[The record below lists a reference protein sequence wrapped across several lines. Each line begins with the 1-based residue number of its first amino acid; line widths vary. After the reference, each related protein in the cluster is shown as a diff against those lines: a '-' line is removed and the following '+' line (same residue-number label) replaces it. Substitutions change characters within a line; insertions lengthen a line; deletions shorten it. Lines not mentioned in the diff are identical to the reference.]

1 MRLFHHIIL
10 LLFLMTSTLGLSQSG
25 DVEIVV
31 SLTNGQNGQI
41 VEAFLNHKYFAV
53 NADDNGRLL
62 FKNLPLGEH
71 HVTVFSE
78 GYATQTIQVKAESV
92 LTSYTV
98 TLIPLSNELDAVRIV
113 EQDRSGT
120 GMTKL
125 RYIEADGLY
134 AAKKNDIIL
143 PDEMPMNKS
152 NNTSRQLFAKVPG
165 INIQETD
172 AGGLQMGVGS
182 RGLDPKRTTNFNTR
196 QDGYDIAADALG
208 YPESYYT
215 PPIEAVERLELVRGA
230 ASLQYG
236 TQFGG
241 LLNFK
246 MKRGNENKKLEST
259 VRQTVGSYNNQGSFV
274 SVGGQSGKWNYY
286 TFYRHRSGESWR
298 PNSQFISNSAYAF
311 LERKWSKHWSVSAAY
326 THSYYNAQQPGGLTD
341 RQFELS
347 PELSFRDRNWF
358 QVNWNVFNIT
368 LNGQLRPGLT
378 LNSKT
383 FALHGS
389 RAALGFL
396 GSISRVDTGGLRDLI
411 LGEFNNVGNET
422 RLIQR
427 FNIKGNPGAIL
438 LGARLYRG
446 DTRNRQGK
454 APEGENAAYQF
465 RRPDRL
471 EGSDFNFP
479 SQNAALFLEMLIP
492 ISDCWYLTPGIR
504 WDHIVTASSGY
515 FTEQSRHPLTNELL
529 YSGSVYSDSERTRNI
544 GLAGLGVAWRCLT
557 DMEVY
562 ANASQNYRA
571 MNFSDLFVNNPNL
584 EIAPNLKDESGFTID
599 VGVKAKALKNA
610 LNVDAGAFMMYY
622 QNRIGERLTSVVN
635 DQGVRRIV
643 NYRENIADARFIG
656 LELFKELD
664 FVALINPKST
674 FSLSWFTNVAWVN
687 ASYVA
692 TEISAFNGN
701 SVEHV
706 PTLNIRTGLGWRH
719 ERLSGG
725 IQYNYVSEQFTD
737 ATNAVFFPDATVG
750 LIPAYNVADISMAY
764 EWKWLRLEGSINNVL
779 DEIYFTRRAT
789 GYPGPGIIPAERR
802 MFFMTLQV
810 QL

>member
-1 MRLFHHIIL
+1 V
-10 LLFLMTSTLGLSQSG
+10 GLSQG
-25 DVEIVV
+25 ATVEIFV
-31 SLTNGQNGQI
+31 SLGHNQEVVA
-41 VEAFLNHKYFAV
+41 VEGFLNHSHFSV
-53 NADDNGRLL
+53 IADDNGRML
-62 FKNLPLGEH
+62 FENLPLGEH

-78 GYATQTIQVKAESV
+78 GFSTKTIMVFAALNQT
-92 LTSYTV
+92 TYHV
-98 TLIPLSNELDAVRIV
+98 TLEPLANELNAVQV
-113 EQDRSGT
+113 MEKDRSGT

-125 RYIEADGLY
+125 RYIEVDGLY
-134 AAKKNDIIL
+134 AAKKNEIIL
-143 PDEMPMNKS
+143 PDEIHMNKS

-215 PPIEAVERLELVRGA
+215 PPIEAVDRLELVRGA

-246 MKRGNENKKLEST
+246 MKRGNEERPLET
-259 VRQTVGSYNNQGSFV
+259 IFRKTAGSYSNFGSFV
-274 SVGGQSGKWNYY
+274 SVGGQKGKWNYY

-298 PNSQFISNSAYAF
+298 PNSQFVSNSAYLF
-311 LERKWSKHWSVSAAY
+311 VEREWNKNWSVSAAY
-326 THSYYNAQQPGGLTD
+326 THSYYNAKQPGGLTD
-341 RQFELS
+341 RQFELA
-347 PELSFRDRNWF
+347 PGLSYRDRNWF
-358 QVNWNVFNIT
+358 QVNWNIFNLT

-396 GSISRVDTGGLRDLI
+396 GSISRIDTGGLRDLI
-411 LGEFNNVGNET
+411 LGEFNNIGNET

-427 FNIKGNPGAIL
+427 FNVKGNPGAIL
-438 LGARLYRG
+438 LGTRLYRG

-454 APEGENAAYQF
+454 APAGENALFEF
-465 RRPDRL
+465 RNPNRL

-479 SQNAALFLEMLIP
+479 SQNVALFLEMLIP
-492 ISDCWYLTPGIR
+492 ISECWFITPGLR
-504 WDHIVTASSGY
+504 WEHINTASSGY
-515 FTEQSRHPLTNELL
+515 FTEQARHPLTNELL
-529 YSGSVYSDSERTRNI
+529 YSATVDAETERSRNI
-544 GLAGLGVAWRCLT
+544 GLGGIGVAWRCLA
-557 DMEVY
+557 DLEVY

-571 MNFSDLFVNNPNL
+571 MNFSDIYVNNPNL
-584 EIAPNLKDESGFTID
+584 EIAPDLKDESGYTVD
-599 VGVKAKALKNA
+599 LGVKAKALRNA
-610 LNVDAGAFMMYY
+610 LSLDAGVFLMYY
-622 QNRIGERLTSVVN
+622 QNRIGERLTSVIN

-656 LELFKELD
+656 LEVFQELD
-664 FVALINPKST
+664 FLALAKLETSS
-674 FSLSWFTNVAWVN
+674 SLTWFTNIAWVN
-687 ASYVA
+687 AAY
-692 TEISAFNGN
+692 ISAEINAFDGN
-701 SVEHV
+701 KVEHV
-706 PTLNIRTGLGWRH
+706 PTLNLRTGLGWRH
-719 ERLSGG
+719 KRFSGG
-725 IQYNYVSEQFTD
+725 AQYNFLSDQFTD
-737 ATNAVFFPDATVG
+737 ASNAVFFPDATVG
-750 LIPAYNVADISMAY
+750 VIPSYGVADLSMAY
-764 EWKWLRLEGSINNVL
+764 EWKWMRLEGSINNAL

-810 QL
+810 KL